1 MARGEKNKDAQLPPW
16 WGGLAIVLGAIC
28 LFGALSLLLAE
39 GDASWRDQ
47 RTISRGIVLG
57 AALVALGLFSLVGRK
72 PEKAP
77 TTRGHA
83 ADGRPPAPTQASPI
97 GAPERERLARA
108 NLEGMLLHSED
119 IVATLRDLVL
129 HGQDQPGMADVRALL
144 ARSGLMEW
152 SDAPNVRAN
161 RLRRN
166 GRWWLSAP
174 GTELDDSAL
183 ERLIAVEAALNVGE
197 DVSQGR
203 GELDRRVRDALKIVD
218 LRPKEAER
226 SPLVGYLLEGAQPR
240 GEWAYRMGLADATEN
255 LPAPLRVEFDFQAN
269 VRAGVACVDV
279 CVPGPACFSFASDSA
294 GARLALARD
303 YALWLSLALA
313 NLALRPREGVTRVIV
328 NGHARNWDD
337 VLLSL
342 DLTAETL
349 RGLADAARSMDKSL
363 PRDPALRMSLGDDGW
378 LEAVEPFLR
387 ADDELVCPSSRFGE
401 VELDA
406 TASPQPLVRACGARR
421 ICDLGIMEKAG
432 RAGAWNAV
440 VADLGE
446 TTQGAVAKFMELRSS
461 SADLSVIEACDRVCR
476 ALVDGSADI
485 SNKRELAALFVD
497 GGQLA
502 AATRAAGATLNE
514 EPAPE
519 RLEAMVTQLE
529 GVLSPIT
536 ETGLYLDD
544 EDAVYRYFNSVA
556 ERVAYNLTVDDA
568 GREVRLVP
576 DEYYSAHSILARA
589 LTMLGRH
596 GEALAHA
603 DELMRIAPVT
613 PDAALCKVRCLEE
626 QSRIFEAADLLKQAI
641 GYSSTVRDM
650 AICFYRLA
658 YMEWKLGRNDLAVAC
673 YQRSIELH
681 PEVAQNA
688 RSEMNDLIETNEGL
702 RPFSADEVIPALEKG
717 GLPSGRLDDMRAR
730 TRDAVVACADAEVF
744 GIARQLASA
753 MIELNRDDAL
763 IDVRRSL
770 MRP

>member
-1 MARGEKNKDAQLPPW
+1 MTHGEKNKDAQLPPW
-16 WGGLAIVLGAIC
+16 WGVLAIVLGAVC
-28 LFGALSLLLAE
+28 LFGAVSLLLAE

-57 AALVALGLFSLVGRK
+57 VALIALGLFSLVSRRS
-72 PEKAP
+72 EKAP
-77 TTRGHA
+77 APSARA
-83 ADGRPPAPTQASPI
+83 ADGRPPAPTESSPKR
-97 GAPERERLARA
+97 APERETQASA

-119 IVATLRDLVL
+119 VVATLRDLVL
-129 HGQDQPGMADVRALL
+129 HGQDQPGMTDVRALL
-144 ARSGLMEW
+144 SRSGLMEW

-197 DVSQGR
+197 DVSRGR
-203 GELDRRVRDALKIVD
+203 GELDHRVRDALKIVD
-218 LRPKEAER
+218 LRPKEAEKG
-226 SPLVGYLLEGAQPR
+226 PLVRYLLEGAQPC
-240 GEWAYRMGLADATEN
+240 GEWAYRMGLADAVEN

-269 VRAGVACVDV
+269 VRAGAAVVDV
-279 CVPGPACFSFASDSA
+279 CIPGPACFSFASASA
-294 GARLALARD
+294 EARRGLARD
-303 YALWLSLALA
+303 YALWLTLALA
-313 NLALRPREGVTRVIV
+313 NLALRPGEGVARVVV

-342 DLTAETL
+342 DLTAESL
-349 RGLADAARSMDKSL
+349 RGLMDAARSMDREL
-363 PRDPALRMSLGDDGW
+363 PHDPALRMSLGGDGR

-387 ADDELVCPSSRFGE
+387 ADDELVCPPRRFRE

-406 TASPQPLVRACGARR
+406 TASPQPLARACGARR

-432 RAGAWNAV
+432 RAAAWNAAV
-440 VADLGE
+440 SELGE
-446 TTQGAVAKFMELRSS
+446 TTQEAVARFMELRSS

-502 AATRAAGATLNE
+502 AATRSAGSTLDE
-514 EPAPE
+514 EPTPE

-529 GVLSPIT
+529 GVLSPIA

-556 ERVAYNLTVDDA
+556 ERVTYNLTVDDA
-568 GREVRLVP
+568 GREVCLVP

-626 QSRIFEAADLLKQAI
+626 QSRIFEATDLLRQAI

-702 RPFSADEVIPALEKG
+702 RPFSVDEVIPALEKG
-717 GLPSGRLDDMRAR
+717 GLPAGRLDDMRAR
-730 TRDAVVACADAEVF
+730 TRDALVACADAEVF